1 MSTNISKLH
10 REDLLNKIRQIRNYI
25 ASAPQDKNTGHF
37 LQYLDELTKDV
48 KGKKYGLVFE
58 QHREQI
64 DEILSTHTPVLI
76 EQKDLFIDNGGQMN
90 FLIEGDNIATLQLL
104 MKTHK
109 NKIDVIYI
117 DPPYNTGNKD
127 FTYDDDFVDVN
138 DTFRHSKWLSFME
151 KRLRI
156 AKLLLKKEGI
166 ILLSIDRNEG
176 FQLKLLLDE
185 IFDESAFVAD
195 LHVETSVIA
204 GPRRFAAVNGS
215 VVKTAEFVLGYIN
228 GSNTKI
234 MKRPMYDYIP
244 GFDTHYSLFWNTT
257 KKTFEK
263 FVDILKRNEKI
274 KPFFEKLSLK
284 VSLPNLIKVI
294 YVYDEVKKWL
304 YSKEISENLYREG
317 DDSADLPEEFLRKEN
332 TDYLLVYENAYYK
345 VNQDGTATTLF
356 RYADRLGQCDDYYS
370 NFGERSIRGNLWK
383 GFSSDGGNL
392 AKEGGISF
400 KNGKKPKRLIKQLI
414 KSVTSDK
421 QKDNLIVLD
430 FFAGS
435 GTTAEAVLDLNKD
448 DNGSRSFILCTN
460 NENNICRDKTYLRVK
475 NVITGKLVNNT
486 TYSDG
491 RLGSLKYYKIDF
503 VPISDKLYYEYADE
517 LLLHVRELVE
527 LENGINFNGNNEIAI
542 VLNDEEMEH
551 FVNQYSRDD
560 VHIVSTPRVL
570 YRGHDV
576 LLTAEQE
583 VFVKTHDIS
592 VNVIPDYYYNEL
604 NK

>member
-1 MSTNISKLH
+1 MSNISKLH

-527 LENGINFNGNNEIAI
+527 LENGINFNGNNDIAI
-542 VLNDEEMEH
+542 VLTDNEMKE
-551 FVNQYSRDD
+551 FVKTN
-560 VHIVSTPRVL
+560 STAKIL
-570 YRGHDV
+570 YRGHNV

-583 VFVKTHDIS
+583 EFVKTHDIS

>member
-1 MSTNISKLH
+1 M
-10 REDLLNKIRQIRNYI
+10 
-25 ASAPQDKNTGHF
+25 
-37 LQYLDELTKDV
+37 
-48 KGKKYGLVFE
+48 
-58 QHREQI
+58 
-64 DEILSTHTPVLI
+64 
-76 EQKDLFIDNGGQMN
+76 
-90 FLIEGDNIATLQLL
+90 
-104 MKTHK
+104 
-109 NKIDVIYI
+109 
-117 DPPYNTGNKD
+117 
-127 FTYDDDFVDVN
+127 
-138 DTFRHSKWLSFME
+138 
-151 KRLRI
+151 
-156 AKLLLKKEGI
+156 
-166 ILLSIDRNEG
+166 
-176 FQLKLLLDE
+176 
-185 IFDESAFVAD
+185 
-195 LHVETSVIA
+195 
-204 GPRRFAAVNGS
+204 
-215 VVKTAEFVLGYIN
+215 
-228 GSNTKI
+228 
-234 MKRPMYDYIP
+234 
-244 GFDTHYSLFWNTT
+244 
-257 KKTFEK
+257 
-263 FVDILKRNEKI
+263 
-274 KPFFEKLSLK
+274 
-284 VSLPNLIKVI
+284 
-294 YVYDEVKKWL
+294 YDEVKKWL